1 MVKKNKVMFL
11 LIFVQMFI
19 GKKGTLLLTFF
30 KKSQNLRTKLT
41 LSFILILM
49 IPSLFVG
56 YLAYLS
62 AKDTVKKEVNQ
73 GFEENISLLNS
84 TIDQVLHLKMHDI
97 QVFSEQIKQSMYNHT
112 NTSEVVGTFDQ
123 YLELHE
129 EVESIYIGTE
139 KGEFIQS
146 KYDSPVPVDYNPK
159 ERTWYTDAVANLDEL
174 IISPPY
180 LSAGTDEMV
189 ITVSRTTNDGGAV
202 VGIDI
207 NISYLQELVNQIEIG
222 ETGYATMV
230 DADGIYIA
238 HPSEKIGTAASD
250 GLIENLKH
258 QSKGEFPSEY
268 NDEKRYVTYVTNDLT
283 GWRIVGSITQA
294 EVDGAALPIL
304 RDTAIVII
312 AALLIGLGAVYFII
326 KSVIT
331 PIVRLKNQA
340 IAVSEGDLTQDI
352 DVKTT
357 DEIGEL
363 GEAFNRMQE
372 SLRTII
378 RNVEEDADVV
388 ASSAAQLS
396 ASSAQTSDAAEQ
408 VAESIQEVAHTAEMQ
423 TDYVTA
429 ASKSLTTLTHGITE
443 IAENAQAVAIQ
454 TEQTTD
460 EAKEGE
466 LAVDNTVA
474 QMSSIHESVQS
485 SNTITRSLYD
495 RSKEVASI
503 LNVITEIAGQTN
515 LLALNAAIEAARA
528 GEHGKGFAVVADEV
542 RKLAEQSQQSVTEIQ
557 AIVEGFQVDTGNS
570 VKVMEEIT
578 QNVLSGIEVSEEAS
592 RRFTHIMERM
602 QQLLPAVEAI
612 STTAEQAATSVHHVA
627 NGVDEVSSSAQNNAA
642 ASQQVAASSEEQL
655 ASMEEIRSAAESL
668 SFMAEDLKAVISKF
682 QY

>member
-1 MVKKNKVMFL
+1 M
-11 LIFVQMFI
+11 
-19 GKKGTLLLTFF
+19 
-30 KKSQNLRTKLT
+30 
-41 LSFILILM
+41 
-49 IPSLFVG
+49 
-56 YLAYLS
+56 
-62 AKDTVKKEVNQ
+62 
-73 GFEENISLLNS
+73 
-84 TIDQVLHLKMHDI
+84 
-97 QVFSEQIKQSMYNHT
+97 
-112 NTSEVVGTFDQ
+112 
-123 YLELHE
+123 
-129 EVESIYIGTE
+129 
-139 KGEFIQS
+139 
-146 KYDSPVPVDYNPK
+146 
-159 ERTWYTDAVANLDEL
+159 
-174 IISPPY
+174 
-180 LSAGTDEMV
+180 
-189 ITVSRTTNDGGAV
+189 
-202 VGIDI
+202 
-207 NISYLQELVNQIEIG
+207 
-222 ETGYATMV
+222 
-230 DADGIYIA
+230 
-238 HPSEKIGTAASD
+238 
-250 GLIENLKH
+250 
-258 QSKGEFPSEY
+258 
-268 NDEKRYVTYVTNDLT
+268 
-283 GWRIVGSITQA
+283 
-294 EVDGAALPIL
+294 
-304 RDTAIVII
+304 
-312 AALLIGLGAVYFII
+312 
-326 KSVIT
+326 
-331 PIVRLKNQA
+331 
-340 IAVSEGDLTQDI
+340 
-352 DVKTT
+352 
-357 DEIGEL
+357 
-363 GEAFNRMQE
+363 
-372 SLRTII
+372 
-378 RNVEEDADVV
+378 
-388 ASSAAQLS
+388 
-396 ASSAQTSDAAEQ
+396 
-408 VAESIQEVAHTAEMQ
+408 
-423 TDYVTA
+423 
-429 ASKSLTTLTHGITE
+429 
-443 IAENAQAVAIQ
+443 AIQ